1 MHIEWDTGEKFYSY
15 IEWLEY
21 IIYNFLAP
29 KGYVLNGSVEWYG
42 EDRADVGTIVVK
54 SNIVRRVTADDELEM
69 LRKENAELK
78 SVITE
83 NNLLISREED

>member
-1 MHIEWDTGEKFYSY
+1 MHIEWDTGEKFYDY
-15 IEWLEY
+15 VEWLEY

-29 KGYVLNGSVEWYG
+29 KGYVLNGNVEWYG

-54 SNIVRRVTADDELEM
+54 SNIVRRVTADDELEI

-78 SVITE
+78 SIITE
-83 NNLLISREED
+83 SNLLISRKED